1 MRNSLDRL
9 SPETYTATAVRERMP
24 VVERKSAG
32 ALTVRRPEP
41 GSERCGNGLEKL
53 LWHERLGQDRGGAQ
67 YPHSLL
73 TRGVDA
79 PAQYDD
85 RDVRC
90 ASRIL
95 DLPEL
100 SPAASPCGSRHR
112 GALQRR
118 WLRPLPPRT
127 PQPPCRASLIA
138 ALRAAEVEDIPPLQ
152 RREALHSAQERLR
165 RNFFLPVGRS
175 R

>member
-1 MRNSLDRL
+1 MRNSLDRF

-79 PAQYDD
+79 PAEY
-85 RDVRC
+85 VL
-90 ASRIL
+90 SG
-95 DLPEL
+95 EL

-112 GALQRR
+112 AALQRR
-118 WLRPLPPRT
+118 WLRPLPPST
-127 PQPPCRASLIA
+127 LLLFPGRAS
-138 ALRAAEVEDIPPLQ
+138 
-152 RREALHSAQERLR
+152 
-165 RNFFLPVGRS
+165 
-175 R
+175 